1 MFIARAIEFFKYP
14 RSKQIECFK
23 EWLVYA
29 VSLAEKYPCGRASA
43 LKLRQVYDNFAI
55 KFPTL
60 VEFISFEKFSN
71 YVDEA
76 LISMRKM
83 LECNKDISV
92 YINGDKTALIPDI
105 KIKVSDRK
113 VPGSGFPLPG
123 NHSASPY
130 FLLS

>member
-1 MFIARAIEFFKYP
+1 MDLHMILFYVILTIAVALFIARAIKFFKYP

-29 VSLAEKYPCGRASA
+29 VSLAEKEFGSGTGA
-43 LKLRQVYDNFAI
+43 LKLRQVYDNFAV

-71 YVDEA
+71 YIDEA

-83 LECNKDISV
+83 LENNKDIGV
-92 YINGDKTALIPDI
+92 YINGDKTA
-105 KIKVSDRK
+105 
-113 VPGSGFPLPG
+113 
-123 NHSASPY
+123 
-130 FLLS
+130 